1 MNSPQIQRTRRRLQA
16 VGWVF
21 SAIILTLG
29 IWLTIATGE
38 WIALLLALGLVI
50 IPVGTVKSRARNA
63 QLVASEP
70 PVTTSPIPTLR

>member
-1 MNSPQIQRTRRRLQA
+1 MQA

-29 IWLTIATGE
+29 IWVTIATGE

-63 QLVASEP
+63 QLAESEP
-70 PVTTSPIPTLR
+70 PVTTSPVPTLR

>member
-63 QLVASEP
+63 QLAVSEP
-70 PVTTSPIPTLR
+70 PVTTSPVPTLR